1 MLLFSHFLRLLTRP
15 SFFLTSHPYFRG
27 LSLIMSLL
35 FSLLSIFQFS
45 ISRYLISMHV
55 SINLYFSLSLTLT
68 LSSLSHLPSLYLLS
82 LTYPH
87 SLTYSHSLFLSLTL
101 SPSLP
106 LSLSYSLTVFL
117 SLSLLGVSILQG
129 RVVGVIRRNWRQYAG
144 SLDLGGSGDKE
155 VG

>member
-1 MLLFSHFLRLLTRP
+1 MSPWTVIRILELARKCRADIKHFAIFNQYFCKPLFMLLFSHFLRLLTRP

-68 LSSLSHLPSLYLLS
+68 LSSLSHLPSF
-82 LTYPH
+82 
-87 SLTYSHSLFLSLTL
+87 SHL
-101 SPSLP
+101 
-106 LSLSYSLTVFL
+106 L
-117 SLSLLGVSILQG
+117 SLSLPISYTL
-129 RVVGVIRRNWRQYAG
+129 
-144 SLDLGGSGDKE
+144 SLPLTLSLSFSHR
-155 VG
+155 